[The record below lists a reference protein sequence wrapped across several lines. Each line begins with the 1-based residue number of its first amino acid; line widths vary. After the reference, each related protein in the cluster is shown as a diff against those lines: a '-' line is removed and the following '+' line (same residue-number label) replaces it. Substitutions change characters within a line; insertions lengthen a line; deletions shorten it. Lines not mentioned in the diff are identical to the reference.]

1 MTTTVLP
8 RRGFSLN
15 NIKTPHRKCGV
26 LCILLLLVAFPF
38 PLNAQR
44 IIEYK
49 AEMGSRDPEDAN
61 VWILYRNVEAYHDGM
76 KLYTDSATFDTK
88 NNIFT
93 AYRNVRIVIT
103 DTTTLLG
110 ENAIYDGTTRIAD
123 VWGDTVTLIDGHTI
137 LKTDL
142 LSYDRNTSTASYF
155 HWGHT
160 VHDSALMDS
169 RKGFYHSDSRD
180 LYLFD
185 EVVLHDSTA
194 WLHTDTLLYNTN
206 TSLAQFISATSIVSD
221 SSTVYS
227 EDGTYN
233 TSSHEAASFKASRL
247 TDRQKWMTADTLYFN
262 DRTEYGRAFGHVVI
276 VDTLNK
282 VVCRGNEGL
291 TSQDERMS
299 FVTDS
304 ALIIYIDS
312 VGDSLFLHADTIF
325 AYNDDNREFSAAR
338 AYRNVRLFR
347 NDAQMICDSLS
358 YSAPDSLMS
367 LYHNPVVWYEDY
379 QCTADTIHCFFDS
392 SGMRLIKLRSNVFTI
407 ERVDSEKYS
416 QVKGRNADV
425 YLKSSEPL
433 YADILGSAR
442 MVYYVLD
449 EKQGWVEPAD
459 STGEAI
465 KMTTRSLLGVNAG
478 MGSDMRIYFKDR
490 EPSRFATYGS
500 PDMKMYPPDNFPVD
514 ERLLPG
520 FRWLDSLR
528 PKCPDDV
535 FKVTR

>member
-1 MTTTVLP
+1 ML
-8 RRGFSLN
+8 
-15 NIKTPHRKCGV
+15 RKYLK
-26 LCILLLLVAFPF
+26 LCLLLLLSSFGTS
-38 PLNAQR
+38 LNAQR

-49 AEMGSRDPEDAN
+49 AEMGSRDPEDAD
-61 VWILYRNVEAYHDGM
+61 VWILFRNVEAYHDGM
-76 KLYTDSATFDTK
+76 TLYTDSATFDTK

-93 AYRNVRIVIT
+93 AHRNVRILIT

-110 ENAIYDGTTRIAD
+110 STAIYDGTTRIAD
-123 VWGDTVTLIDGHTI
+123 VWGDTVTLIDGHTV
-137 LKTDL
+137 LKTDI
-142 LSYDRNTSTASYF
+142 LSYDRNNSTASYY

-160 VHDSALMDS
+160 VHDSAMMDS
-169 RKGFYHSDSRD
+169 QKGFYHSDSHD

-185 EVVLHDSTA
+185 NVVLHDSTA
-194 WLHTDTLLYNTN
+194 WLYTDTLLYNTQ
-206 TSLAQFISATSIVSD
+206 TSLAQFISATTIISD

-227 EDGTYN
+227 EEGSYN
-233 TSSHEAASFKASRL
+233 TSSHDAASFKASRL

-276 VDTLNK
+276 VDTLNN

-291 TSQDERMS
+291 TDQDERMS

-325 AYNDDNREFSAAR
+325 AFNNENQELSAAR
-338 AYRNVRLFR
+338 AYPNVRLFR
-347 NDAQMICDSLS
+347 NDAQMVCDSLC
-358 YSAPDSLMS
+358 YSASDSLLT
-367 LYHNPVVWYEDY
+367 LYHDPVVWYEDY
-379 QCTADTIHCFFDS
+379 QCSADTIHCFYDS
-392 SGMRLIKLRSNVFTI
+392 SGMRLVKLRSNIFAI

-425 YLKSSEPL
+425 YLESSEPL

-449 EKQGWVEPAD
+449 EKRGWIESAD
-459 STGEAI
+459 SAGEVREV
-465 KMTTRSLLGVNAG
+465 TTRSLIGVNVG
-478 MGSDMRIYFKDR
+478 MGSDMRIYFKNR
-490 EPSRFATYGS
+490 KPRRFATYVS
-500 PDMKMYPPDNFPVD
+500 PDMKMYPPDKVPAD

-520 FRWLDSLR
+520 FRWLDNIR
-528 PKCPDDV
+528 PKSPDDV
-535 FKVTR
+535 FRNTK